1 MPRILGGVALVV
13 TVASA
18 LAGAVAAVLSA
29 LVVGLVSLFYNGTG
43 GALIFL
49 GSLIGLLPRP
59 FVAVNG
65 TSSLPAFR
73 QLGTNVDAI
82 VLRSVAATIL
92 CSVAV
97 AIVVA
102 STGRRNGRS
111 WLAVGLCCL
120 LAAIVGDRPVAL
132 SVMPAV
138 AVSIGQLV
146 WQRRRDHG

>member
-1 MPRILGGVALVV
+1 MPRILGVLAPVV
-13 TVASA
+13 TVVSA
-18 LAGAVAAVLSA
+18 LAGAVVAVLSA
-29 LVVGLVSLFYNGTG
+29 LVVGLVSLFYNGAG

-49 GSLIGLLPRP
+49 GNLIGLLPRP
-59 FVAVNG
+59 FVAVSG

-73 QLGTNVDAI
+73 QLGANVDAI

-102 STGRRNGRS
+102 STGGLNGRS
-111 WLAVGLCCL
+111 WLAVGICCL
-120 LAAIVGDRPVAL
+120 LAALAGGHPVAL
-132 SVMPAV
+132 SVMPAI

-146 WQRRRDHG
+146 WQRIGYRG